1 VTRAWNNPERVP
13 QWFYTWRRLMV
24 LCHLPTHLYSQ
35 SWDADFDVRQTDAG
49 YCLDRYDGGLVRTLI
64 NTEE

>member
-1 VTRAWNNPERVP
+1 MSAWHNPERVP
-13 QWFYTWRRLMV
+13 QWFYTWRRLMTMAPM
-24 LCHLPTHLYSQ
+24 PTYRYSQ
-35 SWDADFDVRQTDAG
+35 CWDIDAEQRSIDAG